1 MNARKVISIF
11 LLIVTVCILIYN
23 FKVAETEKYNAYG
36 DALDYIHLGVSVLKT
51 GNYGHLDLENGELL
65 KDFESGVIANKDY
78 AFKTY
83 STWRPPFW
91 PYIIASIFLIFGFKL
106 IYLIVFKI
114 LLHLFGCFLF
124 FKTLKNLDFDYWP
137 ILISVFLYAVS
148 PSWQIYSRVFLS
160 EPITLFLFTTF
171 LYFITQKEALKS
183 NKKIIQIA
191 IVGGLIIVCHPYF
204 LFFPFLAF
212 LFLLIFKQINFRSF
226 IVAGFFILIL
236 PLSWV
241 LRNCLVLE
249 TNSLV
254 LTTSTGAVMA
264 KGWNK
269 GILKLHNNVN
279 GDLAD
284 ETLVLSTFNG
294 KENYKNDEVGK
305 MQLYKD
311 ATVNFIKTHK
321 DLIVPIILKKIKSA
335 FNPFAE
341 NTKAGILEKGRVLY
355 HVLGFLAMI
364 FVLFLNNKITRV
376 LSLTLIFSTICITI
390 ITYSGFR
397 FRVPQ
402 SALELFFVAFMI
414 QFAFKRTFLNSKKL

>member
-65 KDFESGVIANKDY
+65 KDFESGVIADKDY

-226 IVAGFFILIL
+226 IVGGFFILIL

-269 GILKLHNNVN
+269 GVLKLHNNVN

-341 NTKAGILEKGRVLY
+341 HSKAGILEKGRVLY